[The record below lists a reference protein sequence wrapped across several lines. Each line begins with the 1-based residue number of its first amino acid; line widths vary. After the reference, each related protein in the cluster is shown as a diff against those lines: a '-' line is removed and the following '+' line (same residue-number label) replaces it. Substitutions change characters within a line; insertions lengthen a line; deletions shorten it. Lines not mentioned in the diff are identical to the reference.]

1 MLMDKIKIKY
11 IDKDA
16 IPGIFEI
23 NTGHSYNVWNIKN
36 VFNATTVAIQYS
48 SRYKRLTNKI
58 YHNSKEN
65 CSGKIILDQSKY
77 QTVECDFYYYE
88 SICIICLY
96 KFNGNQISINKLQ
109 EKMNCPLFNFKD
121 SNEIE
126 EFLNEVKKVK
136 LIV

>member
-1 MLMDKIKIKY
+1 MEKIKIKY

-16 IPGIFEI
+16 ISDIFEI

-36 VFNATTVAIQYS
+36 VFNVTTIAIQYS
-48 SRYKRLTNKI
+48 SRYKNLTNKI
-58 YHNSKEN
+58 YYNSKEN
-65 CSGKIILDQSKY
+65 CSGKIILDQFKY

-96 KFNGNQISINKLQ
+96 KFNGNQIPINELQ
-109 EKMNCPLFNFKD
+109 GKMNCPIYNFKK
-121 SNEIE
+121 NEQIE
-126 EFLNEVKKVK
+126 EILNEVKKVK